1 MHLATTMLATALEPV
16 WRDELELQEAEA
28 QRHRAAQ
35 LFFRSARLEL
45 LSSDPDDDVPDD
57 ERDGS

>member
-1 MHLATTMLATALEPV
+1 MFATALEPA

-35 LFFRSARLEL
+35 LFIGSARLEL
-45 LSSDPDDDVPDD
+45 LSSDRYDDVLDD
-57 ERDGS
+57 EERDGL

>member
-1 MHLATTMLATALEPV
+1 MLATALEPV

-57 ERDGS
+57 DRDGL

>member
-1 MHLATTMLATALEPV
+1 MFATALEPV

-45 LSSDPDDDVPDD
+45 LPSDLDDDVPDD
-57 ERDGS
+57 DDRDGL